1 MKQQLKL
8 FAVTMAVALPANAHS
23 GAFIKP
29 AATALPGADVT
40 ETDQITA
47 CLAKADKNKCLS
59 VGKPDQV
66 WLAGTGS

>member
-23 GAFIKP
+23 GAFIEP
-29 AATALPGADVT
+29 AATALPGADVA
-40 ETDQITA
+40 ETDQIKA
-47 CLAKADKNKCLS
+47 CLAKADKTKCLS